1 MATRRRA
8 YTIKRNPLPRR
19 LIAVKIRGTIQIPEE
34 AFNRAREE
42 VRSWYGVILRKA
54 QLLRYVC
61 RNMPLA
67 MDLYE
72 NCVDTVVRETIVNEI
87 AMDVTGR
94 GWPVFGD
101 GERTWALFAKEFNEK
116 AGSKGYRLEYLLETR
131 PFLKRLRKCENRVP
145 GRKRVLP
152 GIKSAAWNKWYLGV
166 RNTLERS
173 AHGPQDG
180 GWQIAV

>member
-8 YTIKRNPLPRR
+8 Y
-19 LIAVKIRGTIQIPEE
+19 IAVKIRGTIQIPEE

-116 AGSKGYRLEYLLETR
+116 AGSKGFRLEYLLETR

-152 GIKSAAWNKWYLGV
+152 GIRSAAWNKWYLGV

>member
-116 AGSKGYRLEYLLETR
+116 AGSKGFRLEYLLETR

-152 GIKSAAWNKWYLGV
+152 SDAAYLGV

>member
-116 AGSKGYRLEYLLETR
+116 AGSKGFRLEYLLETR

-152 GIKSAAWNKWYLGV
+152 
-166 RNTLERS
+166 
-173 AHGPQDG
+173 QDG